1 MAQTEKQI
9 VAKLRQ
15 RPKTA
20 PELGV
25 TINDMRR
32 LERRG
37 LIVRTGETRGKGRGR
52 PAIVFAAA

>member
-1 MAQTEKQI
+1 MPQTDKQI
-9 VAKLRQ
+9 VAKLKR

-32 LERRG
+32 LERHG
-37 LIVRTGETRGKGRGR
+37 LVVRTGETRSQGRGR
-52 PAIVFAAA
+52 PAIVFAVA